1 MNKRVREKNYLLDRR
16 LYKSRT
22 LTDWTRLLKAGFIF
36 QHFNIIL
43 FYFHTLMI
51 ILCFALELE
60 KNEINIFYSKIL
72 LCNFLYSRACMTRQ
86 RRRKTMKVNIIDCTS
101 HTHTAVVKEFHA
113 MFIQID
119 DFHSKFPQTL
129 RHRWHENKYFI
140 LISLCADKNQV
151 FRGGEYSCFYYFN
164 IIRKEKI
171 AAIPRFI
178 FMIFSFEINE
188 SLLYPHLFHLQTH
201 TLYMY

>member
-1 MNKRVREKNYLLDRR
+1 MKVFRVEFIKTVEWVNKRVREKNYLLDRR

-101 HTHTAVVKEFHA
+101 HIHT
-113 MFIQID
+113 QQL
-119 DFHSKFPQTL
+119 SKNFTQCL
-129 RHRWHENKYFI
+129 FI
-140 LISLCADKNQV
+140 LTIFILNSLK
-151 FRGGEYSCFYYFN
+151 
-164 IIRKEKI
+164 
-171 AAIPRFI
+171 RFI
-178 FMIFSFEINE
+178 IVGTKINISF
-188 SLLYPHLFHLQTH
+188 
-201 TLYMY
+201 